1 MTMRSIRTTILA
13 TCLLAAMASACDPET
28 GGGGGVIIP
37 TQPLDNELVPLGAIG
52 AGLPAGYLQEATCRI
67 EAQTVAGIFGPEPE
81 TLHAVLTF
89 DANGKAV
96 SIAQRFVDIRSSD
109 LVLYDQSIALAYDAA
124 GRLQQVVET
133 DIDRARTR
141 TSTMSYAGETSRIAQ
156 VDIVET
162 IANDTT
168 TAVNT
173 SRMYND
179 ESRLVFL
186 EDRFDEQPLGLN
198 YFYDDRGRLDHTIA
212 VLNGGLPL
220 PLAAFAYDTTGA
232 IAKVDMP
239 ALDLCVQIFYDAA
252 GMATASE
259 VAACSGDDV
268 ASVTFAQCQAKALAF
283 WLMFTLQA
291 Y

>member
-1 MTMRSIRTTILA
+1 MLWRSTPIVLLLVLMLA
-13 TCLLAAMASACDPET
+13 TAACDPET

-37 TQPLDNELVPLGAIG
+37 TQPLDKELVPLGAIG
-52 AGLPAGYLQEATCRI
+52 AGLPSGYLQESTCRI

-81 TLHAVLTF
+81 TLHAVLAF
-89 DANGKAV
+89 DANGKAA
-96 SIAQRFVDIRSSD
+96 SIEQRFIDIRSSE
-109 LVLYDQSIALAYDAA
+109 LVLYDQSIALTYDDA
-124 GRLQQVVET
+124 GRLIRIVET
-133 DIDRARTR
+133 DMDRAQTR
-141 TSTMSYAGETSRIAQ
+141 TSTLSYAGETSRIAQ
-156 VDIVET
+156 VDIVAST
-162 IANDTT
+162 ANETT

-198 YFYDDRGRLDHTIA
+198 YFYDARGRLDHTIA

-232 IAKVDMP
+232 LANVDMP

-252 GMATASE
+252 GMATASD
-259 VAACSGDDV
+259 VAACSGDEV
-268 ASVTFAQCQAKALAF
+268 ASVRFEQCQAKAIAF